1 MNGIGF
7 NKIKKVLF
15 LGPHPDDAEFSSGG
29 TMMKLLENNI
39 EIHYAVFSM
48 CEKSIPSGFG
58 PGAIKDELLKV
69 VDFMGIKREH
79 LYLFDFEVRVFPQY
93 RQEILEEMVKLNL
106 KIKPDIVFLPSS
118 SDIHQDHKTIY
129 DEGVRAFKQSRL
141 LSYEMPWNNFS
152 FLSNMFVVLEERHL
166 NKKIDM
172 LKLYKTQAFRQ
183 YSDEEYLKSL
193 MRIKGLQINE
203 KYAETFQILRWKI

>member
-7 NKIKKVLF
+7 NEINKVLF

-29 TMMKLLENNI
+29 TIAKLLENNI

-48 CEKSIPSGFG
+48 CEKSIPSGFES
-58 PGAIKDELLKV
+58 GAIKEELLKAT
-69 VDFMGIKREH
+69 DFIGIKREF
-79 LYLFDFEVRVFPQY
+79 LYLYDYEVRVFPQY
-93 RQEILEEMVKLNL
+93 RQEILEEMVKLNRD
-106 KIKPDIVFLPSS
+106 IKPDIVFLPSS

-152 FLSNMFVVLEERHL
+152 FLSNMYVALEERHL
-166 NKKIDM
+166 QKKIDT
-172 LKLYKTQAFRQ
+172 LKLYKTQDFRL
-183 YSDEEYLKSL
+183 YSNEEYLKSL
-193 MRIKGLQINE
+193 MKIKGLQINE
-203 KYAETFQILRWKI
+203 KYAESFQILRWKI

>member
-1 MNGIGF
+1 MNGFGF
-7 NKIKKVLF
+7 EEIKKVLI

-29 TMMKLLENNI
+29 TIAKLIESNV

-48 CEKSIPSGFG
+48 CEKSIPVGFS
-58 PGAIKDELLKV
+58 PGAIKEELLKA
-69 VDFMGIKREH
+69 VDFMGIRKEF

-93 RQEILEEMVKLNL
+93 RQEILEELYRLN
-106 KIKPDIVFLPSS
+106 KQIQPDLVLLPSS

-129 DEGVRAFKQSRL
+129 EEGVRIFKQSRL
-141 LSYEMPWNNFS
+141 LSYEMPWNNFA
-152 FLSNMFVVLEERHL
+152 FLSNLYVSL
-166 NKKIDM
+166 NESHVQKKIDT
-172 LKLYKTQAFRQ
+172 LKLYKSQTFRQ

-193 MRIKGLQINE
+193 LRIKGLQINE